1 MIEVGDRVLITSPRG
16 RKIRCWAMVMEVGE
30 GRTVFLDRKLLNV
43 KPGDMM
49 YLEETTNGQQE
60 QN

>member
-16 RKIRCWAMVMEVGE
+16 RKIRGRAMVMEVGE
-30 GRTVFLDRKLLNV
+30 GRTIFLDRKLLNV
-43 KPGDMM
+43 KPGDMII
-49 YLEETTNGQQE
+49 LEETTNGQQE